1 MKFLIS
7 VTSGLPRSLE
17 KPCTLGRSFLP
28 YTLTL
33 HHLNGSIRVNG
44 NSLYEIIDGMAD
56 EELIDQE
63 KQDKKAQCKK
73 GKLVEKENCQ
83 VGNVSCL

>member
-1 MKFLIS
+1 
-7 VTSGLPRSLE
+7 
-17 KPCTLGRSFLP
+17 
-28 YTLTL
+28 
-33 HHLNGSIRVNG
+33 
-44 NSLYEIIDGMAD
+44 LYEIIDGMAD

-83 VGNVSCL
+83 VGNVSRH